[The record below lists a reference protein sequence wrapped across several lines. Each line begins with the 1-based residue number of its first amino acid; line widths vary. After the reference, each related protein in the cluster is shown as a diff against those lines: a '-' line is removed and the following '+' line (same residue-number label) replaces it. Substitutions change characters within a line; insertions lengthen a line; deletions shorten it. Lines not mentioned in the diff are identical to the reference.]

1 VRKISLYLAQSLA
14 LFIRLLAFGDVH
26 YRTDKF
32 NEIAGWTE
40 NGMAYCVDVPD
51 PATGMNVWVIELELP
66 LFTAFA
72 FVVLQCP
79 CFIIGVYA
87 LKE

>member
-14 LFIRLLAFGDVH
+14 LFLGPLALGDVH
-26 YRTDKF
+26 YRTDEF

-40 NGMAYCVDVPD
+40 NGMAYGVDVPD
-51 PATGMNVWVIELELP
+51 PATGMNDSVIELELP
-66 LFTAFA
+66 LFTACA
-72 FVVLQCP
+72 FELFQGTGL
-79 CFIIGVYA
+79 IIGVYA